1 MSIILTELSFVDL
14 PINVNYLFSNGTIV
28 FVFIWIVRISHWI
41 VIRLSCPSIL
51 SLSCKRENTY
61 IPRWIKTKSHDRA
74 RKPVVPR
81 TSSWNQLILKGNDY
95 LPGEG
100 GEEEELD
107 AEDIMTEALP
117 LLEVLLFVVVV
128 LLAKLAV

>member
-1 MSIILTELSFVDL
+1 M
-14 PINVNYLFSNGTIV
+14 
-28 FVFIWIVRISHWI
+28 
-41 VIRLSCPSIL
+41 
-51 SLSCKRENTY
+51 
-61 IPRWIKTKSHDRA
+61 
-74 RKPVVPR
+74 
-81 TSSWNQLILKGNDY
+81 KGNDY